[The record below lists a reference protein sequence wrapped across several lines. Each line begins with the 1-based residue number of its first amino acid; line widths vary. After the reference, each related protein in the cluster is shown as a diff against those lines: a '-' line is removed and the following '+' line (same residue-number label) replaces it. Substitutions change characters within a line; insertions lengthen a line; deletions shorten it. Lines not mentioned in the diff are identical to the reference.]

1 MIYPESLKNGDTIKI
16 ISPSNGV
23 KSKKIGL
30 YDKGINN
37 LTNEGFNIIEDKYV
51 RNSVNGV
58 SSLAENRSK
67 ELNEAIIN
75 KDIKALIACS
85 GGDYLIQIL
94 NLIKFEELNR
104 NVKWIQGQSDIT
116 PLLFY
121 ITTKYDIATIYNFN
135 AKTFGDE
142 NIPKLMIENDI
153 NFLKGNVPVQSE
165 YGFKLDGEKI
175 TLPWKC
181 ITSDNMISGRIIG
194 GCLDSLKDIIGTKYD
209 NVNNFINK
217 YKDDGI
223 VWYFDVAEMTNEDIL
238 RTMWQFKSAGWFN
251 YCKGVLFGRIENEV
265 TYTETSL
272 EDAIKYNLKELDIPI
287 IINCDIGHTDPVITI
302 INGSMVKVSKDK
314 IENKYIIETM
324 YK

>member
-23 KSKKIGL
+23 KSKKIEL

-85 GGDYLIQIL
+85 GGDYLIQVL

-217 YKDDGI
+217 YKEDGI

-251 YCKGVLFGRIENEV
+251 YCKGILFGRIENEV
-265 TYTETSL
+265 TYTDTSL
-272 EDAIKYNLKELDIPI
+272 EDAIKYNLKELDIQI

-314 IENKYIIETM
+314 IENKYIIETI